1 MATLPLSGRGA
12 ELRVLDDLIDR
23 VHQQGSALVV
33 RGEAGIGKSALLA
46 ATSATAAARGM
57 RVLTTTGW
65 EQVADYALT
74 WAVEHATS
82 EPVAQG
88 APERAG
94 VASGSGA

>member
-1 MATLPLSGRGA
+1 MDSWRRCPSAAA
-12 ELRVLDDLIDR
+12 EPSFASSTINEKN
-23 VHQQGSALVV
+23 AK
-33 RGEAGIGKSALLA
+33 EYGKSKAVTEYKLYPGRSHY
-46 ATSATAAARGM
+46 TM
-57 RVLTTTGW
+57 IQDGW

-74 WAVEHATS
+74 WAVEHSTS